1 MITPEMTRIIKSKAK
16 KLARQYAHLQ
26 YDDLFQEG
34 MLRVLEVQEVRPEAP
49 IPFIIQ
55 AIKHRFLDIAR
66 EANTYLKHFIPL
78 NEAEQLE
85 EMAVT
90 PDIELETNTALSSVE
105 DKTDMEDML
114 KLRLIRDYGY
124 NAKEIKKLLNQSS
137 SSYYNSLKK
146 MK

>member
-1 MITPEMTRIIKSKAK
+1 MITPEVTRIIKSKAK

-34 MLRVLEVQEVRPEAP
+34 MLRVLEVQAVRPDAP
-49 IPFIIQ
+49 IPFIVQ
-55 AIKHRFLDIAR
+55 SIKHKFLDIAK
-66 EANTYLKHFIPL
+66 EANMYLKHFIPL
-78 NEAEQLE
+78 NEMDQIE
-85 EMAVT
+85 EMAIA
-90 PDIELETNTALSSVE
+90 PDIEMETNVALSSTE
-105 DKTDMEDML
+105 NKIDMEDML
-114 KLRLIRDYGY
+114 KLRLIRDYGC